1 MGWQIP
7 QGPAKPRRAP
17 WATGSL
23 PRDDNIRTCAARR
36 AEIPQGTRRKR
47 GVPRATSSDPTL
59 KNEGWGTRNFVRR
72 QKRRDYHGLLAL
84 DKVVGRQMLNHGV
97 TQMYLTRKIR
107 RSRIFTGRASMST
120 RSRSVVTI
128 CSRVMRRKIRCEKLV
143 EFITR

>member
-23 PRDDNIRTCAARR
+23 PRDDSIRTCAARR

-47 GVPRATSSDPTL
+47 GVPWATSSDPTL
-59 KNEGWGTRNFVRR
+59 KNEGWGTRKTIAVT
-72 QKRRDYHGLLAL
+72 HG
-84 DKVVGRQMLNHGV
+84 QMLNHGV

-107 RSRIFTGRASMST
+107 RSRIFTGRASINT